1 MKNTISSWGC
11 IIISNVNVVTGNNL
25 WSVIW
30 FVGALFYMVL
40 EIKEMKLERKSR
52 QELLDK
58 LVDMDEELKKT
69 IKEYEEKVEAEKA
82 QQGKPKE

>member
-1 MKNTISSWGC
+1 
-11 IIISNVNVVTGNNL
+11 
-25 WSVIW
+25 
-30 FVGALFYMVL
+30 MVL